1 MTYSRPATSRRG
13 FPNNCG
19 MEWLE
24 GLKTAYDW
32 LLRCHSDGKNQVI
45 DIVNRVAPRSD
56 KYKRKNE
63 IIISFSFIPV
73 ARWRHSVNS
82 VYTSAQRKRLLKKEG
97 LVGLCS
103 FFLADSCNSP
113 MLMKI
118 FKTGA
123 FDDEA
128 VDTSQATPFREFAPP
143 KFTKK
148 VLVVLT
154 VKGMQASGPFG

>member
-1 MTYSRPATSRRG
+1 MLTAWRPVVISIKEKMRSSSVFLLYQSLDGATQLTASIRVRKEKGFSRKKDLWG
-13 FPNNCG
+13 F
-19 MEWLE
+19 
-24 GLKTAYDW
+24 A
-32 LLRCHSDGKNQVI
+32 
-45 DIVNRVAPRSD
+45 A
-56 KYKRKNE
+56 
-63 IIISFSFIPV
+63 
-73 ARWRHSVNS
+73 
-82 VYTSAQRKRLLKKEG
+82 
-97 LVGLCS
+97 

-148 VLVVLT
+148 
-154 VKGMQASGPFG
+154 F